1 MFEVLRVVL
10 AILVVGSLVTLAVYA
25 VAFVGIAFWT
35 VAEARRHPTL
45 ADELEA
51 VLADIL
57 RA

>member
-1 MFEVLRVVL
+1 MLRVVL